1 MERSEERVE
10 DADVEAEADRSMG
23 SAGSFVAGI
32 LLGAVIGAGIAVLFA
47 PAAGEKTRRVLGR
60 RIQDLRSR
68 AEEGLDDATRRARK
82 DLIKRRRRLRARLDR
97 LAAEARDTLSD
108 VR

>member
-1 MERSEERVE
+1 MERSEEQVGAAELELDE
-10 DADVEAEADRSMG
+10 DHALG

-47 PAAGEKTRRVLGR
+47 PAAGERTRRQLGR
-60 RIQDLRSR
+60 RMRDLRAR

-97 LAAEARDTLSD
+97 LAAEARDTLAD
-108 VR
+108 AR